1 MNDMFLDGLDLLDQK
16 ILALLIQNAR
26 YSYSELGE
34 KVGLSRV
41 AVRTRIEALEKRGV
55 IEEYTWLLY
64 TSRCV

>member
-1 MNDMFLDGLDLLDQK
+1 MFLDGLDLLDQK

-41 AVRTRIEALEKRGV
+41 AVRTRI
-55 IEEYTWLLY
+55 
-64 TSRCV
+64 